1 MPTAATSSS
10 RTRPTG
16 PTRSAVIQVRHVR
29 EQNECIFIWN
39 DALGRDPLFDIPDIF
54 GGMYDENSTADDYY
68 PRVP

>member
-1 MPTAATSSS
+1 M
-10 RTRPTG
+10 
-16 PTRSAVIQVRHVR
+16 IQVRHVR